1 MRSSRPGRDSQHTR
15 NDCLSQYR
23 IVSRVALA
31 FVVIRTA
38 AARTVAFTPEQEVT
52 VVQSA
57 GDSRLHTRENAI
69 TWASVGWAG
78 RILLRVASEAAG
90 VATKADFVLLSVL
103 SKFLMPP
110 TQSSS
115 LWDVSSVL
123 ERTN

>member
-1 MRSSRPGRDSQHTR
+1 M
-15 NDCLSQYR
+15 
-23 IVSRVALA
+23 
-31 FVVIRTA
+31 VIRTA

-57 GDSRLHTRENAI
+57 GDSRLHTRETTI

-78 RILLRVASEAAG
+78 RSLLLVASEAAG
-90 VATKADFVLLSVL
+90 VATREDFVLLSVL

-115 LWDVSSVL
+115 L
-123 ERTN
+123 